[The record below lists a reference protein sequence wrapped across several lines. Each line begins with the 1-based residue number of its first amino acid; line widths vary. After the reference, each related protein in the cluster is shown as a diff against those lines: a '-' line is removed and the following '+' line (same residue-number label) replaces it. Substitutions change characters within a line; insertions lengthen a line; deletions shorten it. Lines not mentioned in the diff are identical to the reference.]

1 MIGVNIKTD
10 RDGMSIAMDYV
21 EMKYFLE
28 SIAISTIALCKDL
41 EFAKVKEPNIL
52 VSSSSS
58 AKYDKLVN
66 DYCFGNHLLLLNS
79 NVTILYNFVQNC
91 VLNESVKDL
100 VLLTEIPRTKTCKFP
115 VFKLITTALDDYM
128 DLIKRKYAVMETVP
142 TDTIPYN
149 KYNKDFI
156 KMMEKEYW

>member
-1 MIGVNIKTD
+1 MIRGINIKTD
-10 RDGMSIAMDYV
+10 RGGMSIAMDSV

-28 SIAISTIALCKDL
+28 SIAISTIALCKDM
-41 EFAKVKEPNIL
+41 EFVKVGEPNIL
-52 VSSSSS
+52 VSSSGS
-58 AKYDKLVN
+58 AKYDKLVE
-66 DYCFGNHLLLLNS
+66 DYCSGNHLLLLNS

-91 VLNESVKDL
+91 VLNEQVKGL
-100 VLLTEIPRTKTCKFP
+100 ILLTEFSNRTYKLP

-142 TDTIPYN
+142 TDIIPYN

-156 KMMEKEYW
+156 KLMEKEY